1 MDEGGIRGSYSL
13 YRDYIGYINTTSK
26 YFGKATK
33 AIKSHQRGRRKL
45 CDLVCVNNCYWGFES
60 FFCCNHP
67 KRTTHNMYVATSS
80 YNLTEIVLSPTRLRM
95 VVSPIKISMTKELVI
110 VHSLIHHLAF
120 VPPIGHWIKYRRI
133 DINHPHHC
141 VRNGPLRELNTSR
154 QRGDSISSLVCVHI
168 VIQIR
173 NNLGIN

>member
-80 YNLTEIVLSPTRLRM
+80 FNLTEIVLSPTRLRM

-120 VPPIGHWIKYRRI
+120 VPPWCTNRTLDKAQTNRYKSPTSLCAKWSITRIEYESSKRRF
-133 DINHPHHC
+133 DFLTRLCPQSN
-141 VRNGPLRELNTSR
+141 S
-154 QRGDSISSLVCVHI
+154 D
-168 VIQIR
+168 
-173 NNLGIN
+173 